1 MIRGRASGPLADHAM
16 KPDAST
22 HDSSKEYCR
31 DLVLST
37 GLTRVPL
44 CKLIG
49 IDERTLRRY
58 MSGERKVPYPIQFA
72 LECLVLDP

>member
-1 MIRGRASGPLADHAM
+1 M

-22 HDSSKEYCR
+22 HDATKEYCS

-37 GLTRVPL
+37 GLTRATL
-44 CKLIG
+44 CKQLG

-58 MSGERKVPYPIQFA
+58 MSGERSFPYLVQFA
-72 LECLVLDP
+72 LECVVLDP